1 MATTI
6 ELSYFNTFW
15 LKRLKNYTQT
25 GETSG
30 GTTAGAVPYIPTNVY
45 EDWFVE

>member
-15 LKRLKNYTQT
+15 LKRVKNYTQYKET
-25 GETSG
+25 DATTSG
-30 GTTAGAVPYIPTNVY
+30 GVTAGAVHI
-45 EDWFVE
+45 